1 MEEKDFNKNIES
13 IEFLKSQVTAS
24 FSEVKA
30 SINENT
36 EKSVESLLNLY
47 KLREKNFKEYL
58 DLLREFNYS
67 DNLLTAT
74 DMFPGIRT
82 ISDTVDLEELNSK
95 SQKMKGLAEDIN
107 NESEQINSL
116 QDIVITQLKKA
127 ISNLADLIIQESQ
140 INDMNMDLVKD
151 LDSIYDIGYLKNPQ
165 NKINP
170 PIQEGFFSA
179 IKAFYSKKLVLF
191 SFYNPLTGF

>member
-36 EKSVESLLNLY
+36 VKSVESLLNLY

-67 DNLLTAT
+67 DNLLTTT

-116 QDIVITQLKKA
+116 QDIVVTQLKKA

-151 LDSIYDIGYLKNPQ
+151 LDSIYDIGYLK
-165 NKINP
+165 K
-170 PIQEGFFSA
+170 ST
-179 IKAFYSKKLVLF
+179 K
-191 SFYNPLTGF
+191 

>member
-36 EKSVESLLNLY
+36 VKSVESLLNLY

-74 DMFPGIRT
+74 DRVPGIRT

-151 LDSIYDIGYLKNPQ
+151 LDSIYDIGYLK
-165 NKINP
+165 K
-170 PIQEGFFSA
+170 ST
-179 IKAFYSKKLVLF
+179 K
-191 SFYNPLTGF
+191 

>member
-36 EKSVESLLNLY
+36 IKSVESLLNLY

-67 DNLLTAT
+67 DNLLTTT

-127 ISNLADLIIQESQ
+127 ISNLSDLIIQESQ

-151 LDSIYDIGYLKNPQ
+151 LDSIYDIGYLK
-165 NKINP
+165 K
-170 PIQEGFFSA
+170 ST
-179 IKAFYSKKLVLF
+179 K
-191 SFYNPLTGF
+191 

>member
-36 EKSVESLLNLY
+36 VKSVESLLNLY

-116 QDIVITQLKKA
+116 QDIVVTQLKKA

-140 INDMNMDLVKD
+140 INDMNMDLIKD
-151 LDSIYDIGYLKNPQ
+151 LDSIYDIGYLK
-165 NKINP
+165 K
-170 PIQEGFFSA
+170 ST
-179 IKAFYSKKLVLF
+179 K
-191 SFYNPLTGF
+191 

>member
-36 EKSVESLLNLY
+36 VKSVESLLNLY

-116 QDIVITQLKKA
+116 QVIVITQLKKA

-140 INDMNMDLVKD
+140 INDMNMDLIKD
-151 LDSIYDIGYLKNPQ
+151 LDSIYDIGYLK
-165 NKINP
+165 K
-170 PIQEGFFSA
+170 ST
-179 IKAFYSKKLVLF
+179 K
-191 SFYNPLTGF
+191 

>member
-13 IEFLKSQVTAS
+13 IEFLKYQVTAS

-36 EKSVESLLNLY
+36 VKSVESLLNLY

-140 INDMNMDLVKD
+140 INDMNMDLIKD
-151 LDSIYDIGYLKNPQ
+151 LDSIYDIGYLK
-165 NKINP
+165 K
-170 PIQEGFFSA
+170 ST
-179 IKAFYSKKLVLF
+179 K
-191 SFYNPLTGF
+191 

>member
-36 EKSVESLLNLY
+36 VKSVESLLNLY
-47 KLREKNFKEYL
+47 KLREKKFKEYL

-67 DNLLTAT
+67 DNLLTTT

-151 LDSIYDIGYLKNPQ
+151 LDSIYDIGYLK
-165 NKINP
+165 K
-170 PIQEGFFSA
+170 ST
-179 IKAFYSKKLVLF
+179 K
-191 SFYNPLTGF
+191 

>member
-36 EKSVESLLNLY
+36 VKSVESLLNLY

-140 INDMNMDLVKD
+140 INDLNMDLIKY
-151 LDSIYDIGYLKNPQ
+151 LDSIYDIGYLK
-165 NKINP
+165 K
-170 PIQEGFFSA
+170 ST
-179 IKAFYSKKLVLF
+179 K
-191 SFYNPLTGF
+191 

>member
-36 EKSVESLLNLY
+36 VKSVESLLNLY

-67 DNLLTAT
+67 DNLLTTT

-151 LDSIYDIGYLKNPQ
+151 LDSIYDIGYLK
-165 NKINP
+165 K
-170 PIQEGFFSA
+170 ST
-179 IKAFYSKKLVLF
+179 K
-191 SFYNPLTGF
+191 